1 MLFIALKLQYI
12 LLISRVVSR
21 RGQKL
26 SCQVSFTLFF
36 IWIKCAQVIDLT
48 LTIRVRG
55 SLWFG
60 LVGGV
65 IIIIDDFLSVGVAR
79 DDPDVDLFARSW
91 IANAVHTTTEIANW
105 ADQMGMTLARDRDL
119 GSVSTTKRI

>member
-1 MLFIALKLQYI
+1 MMNHYKTTTTTNYSMLFIALKLQYI

-55 SLWFG
+55 SL
-60 LVGGV
+60 
-65 IIIIDDFLSVGVAR
+65 
-79 DDPDVDLFARSW
+79 
-91 IANAVHTTTEIANW
+91 
-105 ADQMGMTLARDRDL
+105 
-119 GSVSTTKRI
+119 